1 MAELIL
7 IRHGQS
13 EWNLQNRFT
22 GWKDVDLTDLGIQE
36 AHGAAAKI
44 EKDHIDVAFTSELKR
59 AQHTLAIVLQDDQL
73 ESIPVHK
80 NLALNE
86 RSYGSLEGLN
96 KAETAEKYGAEQVH
110 IWRRSYDVQ
119 PPNGESLKDTYN
131 RVMPYFKNEILP
143 QLLAG
148 KNVLVVAHGNSLRS
162 LMMYLEKLTPE
173 QILSKELAT
182 GVPVVYNIDRK
193 IVEEMNADADFPA
206 QVAEVR

>member
-1 MAELIL
+1 MSELIL

-36 AHGAAAKI
+36 AHGAASKI
-44 EKDHIDVAFTSELKR
+44 EKDNIDIAFTSELKR
-59 AQHTLAIVLQDDQL
+59 AQHTLAIILKDDHL
-73 ESIPVHK
+73 ERIPVYK

-110 IWRRSYDVQ
+110 IWRRSFDVQ
-119 PPNGESLKDTYN
+119 PPDGESLKDTYQ
-131 RVMPYFKNEILP
+131 RVMPYFKSEILP

-162 LMMYLEKLTPE
+162 LIMFLEKLTPD
-173 QILSKELAT
+173 QILAKELAT
-182 GVPVVYNIDRK
+182 GVPVVYNIDQK
-193 IVEEMNADADFPA
+193 ELQEMSSDEDFAA
-206 QVAEVR
+206 QVAEIR

>member
-1 MAELIL
+1 M
-7 IRHGQS
+7 
-13 EWNLQNRFT
+13 
-22 GWKDVDLTDLGIQE
+22 
-36 AHGAAAKI
+36 
-44 EKDHIDVAFTSELKR
+44 
-59 AQHTLAIVLQDDQL
+59 QDDQL

-182 GVPVVYNIDRK
+182 GVPVVYNIDQK
-193 IVEEMNADADFPA
+193 VVEEMNADADFPA